1 MLSLSSPPLMREAL
15 VEALNDGLDAEVEL
29 GNFDVKAFPVLRI
42 QGDRLKVRLKG
53 QTTPASLI
61 EIRHFEVRGGLLG
74 LLRRQRRFT
83 SLAIHGLRITIPPRS
98 EHHRGARNSAAL
110 APTGPLR

>member
-42 QGDRLKVRLKG
+42 HGDRLKVRLKG
-53 QTTPASLI
+53 QTNPASLI

-83 SLAIHGLRITIPPRS
+83 SVEIAGLPITIPPRS
-98 EHHRGARNSAAL
+98 EHHPDGRHHAAL
-110 APTGPLR
+110 G